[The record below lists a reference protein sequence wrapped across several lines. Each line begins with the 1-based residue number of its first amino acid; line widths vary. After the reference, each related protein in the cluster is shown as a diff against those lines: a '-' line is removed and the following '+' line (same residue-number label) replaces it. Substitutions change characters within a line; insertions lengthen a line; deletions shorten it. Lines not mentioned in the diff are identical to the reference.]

1 MIFRKGFLIL
11 LLTLTALL
19 VVTAAFAGDPLFKG
33 ALRRYGPS
41 AVGQPLDFQDAGLSI
56 LGGSAHID
64 ALRVGPQAEPLA
76 EVGRFRF
83 DADAL
88 ALLGGRLAIEEA
100 ALDTTHL
107 RLIIDEKGKLG
118 FDPGPPP
125 PGTKPKAGKTPPKQ
139 EERTPPEDRDLVQIV
154 EELWERYE
162 AYKEYYDEYGGV
174 LGGGEETAEEVKA
187 SRAAWP
193 GKPSYLN
200 VGEGQSAAEAGFF
213 WLGKAEVANFSWET
227 LDKRTGKQVL
237 PAIAGGTLRFENLGS
252 PPVGEDGKV
261 TTPPSLM
268 HATADFIDGG
278 KMGLSLSLPRDGGY
292 TSLDMVLT
300 DLPIASLQN
309 AINDSLPYDL
319 TGGLFDLQSNGLR
332 FKEGSL
338 LGEVR
343 LQLRGV
349 ELKAKKGSPE
359 VLGVKPAEFCSVLN
373 RALGSQPVEFLF
385 ELGGSP
391 TDPSF
396 KLKDATDLDDLI
408 LDAVVDEAKARL
420 TAEAEAK
427 KAELEQKINAEK
439 QQLEDQAKAEAQKL
453 EDKAKEELGD
463 KAEELL
469 GDKAKKGLGGLLG
482 GKKKGGGG

>member
-19 VVTAAFAGDPLFKG
+19 VLTAAFAGDPLFKG

-64 ALRVGPQAEPLA
+64 GLKVGPQAEPLA
-76 EVGRFRF
+76 EVGSFRF

-100 ALDTTHL
+100 ALGKTHL

-125 PGTKPKAGKTPPKQ
+125 PGTEPKPGKTPPKE

-162 AYKEYYDEYGGV
+162 TYKEYYDEYGGV
-174 LGGGEETAEEVKA
+174 FGGGEETAEEVKA
-187 SRAAWP
+187 SRSAWP
-193 GKPSYLN
+193 GKPDYLSA
-200 VGEGQSAAEAGFF
+200 GEGQTAEQAGFF
-213 WLGKAEVANFSWET
+213 WLGKAEVADFSWET

-252 PPVGEDGKV
+252 PPLGEDGKV

-268 HATADFIDGG
+268 HATADFVDGG

-292 TSLDMVLT
+292 TNLDMVLT
-300 DLPIASLQN
+300 DLPIGSLQN

-319 TGGLFDLQSNGLR
+319 AGGLFDLQSTGLR
-332 FKEGSL
+332 FREGSL

-349 ELKAKKGSPE
+349 ELKPKKGSPE
-359 VLGVKPAEFCSVLN
+359 VLGVKPAEFCTVLN

-420 TAEAEAK
+420 DAEAAAK
-427 KAELEQKINAEK
+427 KAELEQM
-439 QQLEDQAKAEAQKL
+439 AKEEAQKL
-453 EDKAKEELGD
+453 EDKAKSELGE

>member
-19 VVTAAFAGDPLFKG
+19 VLTAAFAGDPLFKG

-64 ALRVGPQAEPLA
+64 GLKVGPQAEPLA
-76 EVGRFRF
+76 EVGSFRF

-100 ALDTTHL
+100 ALGKTHL

-125 PGTKPKAGKTPPKQ
+125 PGTEPKPGKTPPKE

-162 AYKEYYDEYGGV
+162 TYKEYYDEYGGV
-174 LGGGEETAEEVKA
+174 FGGGEETAEEVKA
-187 SRAAWP
+187 SRSAWP
-193 GKPSYLN
+193 GKPDYLSA
-200 VGEGQSAAEAGFF
+200 GEGQTAEQAGFF
-213 WLGKAEVANFSWET
+213 WLGKAEVADFSWET

-252 PPVGEDGKV
+252 PPLGEDGKV

-268 HATADFIDGG
+268 HATADFVDGG

-292 TSLDMVLT
+292 TNLDMVLT
-300 DLPIASLQN
+300 DLPIGSLQN

-319 TGGLFDLQSNGLR
+319 AGGLFDLQSTGLR
-332 FKEGSL
+332 FREGSL

-349 ELKAKKGSPE
+349 ELKPKKGSPE
-359 VLGVKPAEFCSVLN
+359 VLGVKPAEFCTVLN

-420 TAEAEAK
+420 EAEAAAK
-427 KAELEQKINAEK
+427 KAELEQM
-439 QQLEDQAKAEAQKL
+439 AKEEAQKL
-453 EDKAKEELGD
+453 EDKAKSELGE

>member
-19 VVTAAFAGDPLFKG
+19 LVTVAFAGDPLFKG

-64 ALRVGPQAEPLA
+64 ELRVGPLDEPLA
-76 EVGRFRF
+76 EVGSFGF

-100 ALDTTHL
+100 VLGKTHL

-125 PGTKPKAGKTPPKQ
+125 PGTEPKEGKTPPKE

-162 AYKEYYDEYGGV
+162 TYKEYYDEYGGV
-174 LGGGEETAEEVKA
+174 FGGEESAEEIEA
-187 SRAAWP
+187 GRSAWP
-193 GKPSYLN
+193 GKPGYLST
-200 VGEGQSAAEAGFF
+200 GEGQSAEEAGFF
-213 WLGKAEVANFSWET
+213 WLGKAEVADFSWET
-227 LDKRTGKQVL
+227 LDKRTGKEVL

-252 PPVGEDGKV
+252 PPLGEDGKV

-268 HATADFIDGG
+268 HATADFVDGG

-300 DLPIASLQN
+300 DLPIGSLQN

-319 TGGLFDLQSNGLR
+319 AGGLFDLQSEGLR
-332 FKEGSL
+332 FREGSL

-349 ELKAKKGSPE
+349 ELQPKKGSPE
-359 VLGVKPAEFCSVLN
+359 VLGVNPAEFCSVLN

-420 TAEAEAK
+420 EAEAAAK
-427 KAELEQKINAEK
+427 KAELEQK
-439 QQLEDQAKAEAQKL
+439 AKEEAQKL
-453 EDKAKEELGD
+453 QDKAKTELGD

>member
-19 VVTAAFAGDPLFKG
+19 VLTAAFAGDPLFKG

-64 ALRVGPQAEPLA
+64 GLKVGPQAEPLA
-76 EVGRFRF
+76 EVGSFRF

-100 ALDTTHL
+100 ALGKTHL

-125 PGTKPKAGKTPPKQ
+125 PGTEPKPGKTPPKE

-162 AYKEYYDEYGGV
+162 TYKEYYDEYGGV
-174 LGGGEETAEEVKA
+174 FGGGEETAEEVKA
-187 SRAAWP
+187 SRSAWP
-193 GKPSYLN
+193 GKPDYLSA
-200 VGEGQSAAEAGFF
+200 GEGQTAEQAGFF
-213 WLGKAEVANFSWET
+213 WLGKAEVADFSWET

-252 PPVGEDGKV
+252 PPLGEDGKV

-268 HATADFIDGG
+268 HATADFVDGG

-292 TSLDMVLT
+292 TNLDMVLT
-300 DLPIASLQN
+300 DLPIGSLQN

-319 TGGLFDLQSNGLR
+319 AGGLFDLQSTGLR
-332 FKEGSL
+332 FREGSL

-349 ELKAKKGSPE
+349 ELKPKKGSPE
-359 VLGVKPAEFCSVLN
+359 VLGVKPAEFCTVLN

-420 TAEAEAK
+420 EAEAAAK
-427 KAELEQKINAEK
+427 KAELEQM
-439 QQLEDQAKAEAQKL
+439 AKEEAQKL
-453 EDKAKEELGD
+453 EDKAKSELGE
-463 KAEELL
+463 KADELL